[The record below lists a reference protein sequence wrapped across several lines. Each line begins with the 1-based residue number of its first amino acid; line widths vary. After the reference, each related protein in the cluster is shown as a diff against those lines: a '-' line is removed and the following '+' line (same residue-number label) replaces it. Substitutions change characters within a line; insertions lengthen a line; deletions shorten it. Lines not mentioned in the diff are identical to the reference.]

1 MIGNDMNIKPGDL
14 VRVRRWSTTNANGDG
29 IATEEF
35 GVFVPVHDGRQFD
48 PMARV
53 LVEGRI
59 LYTLRHNLRPVNEAV
74 T

>member
-14 VRVRRWSTTNANGDG
+14 VRVRRLSTTNADGDG

-35 GVFVPVHDGRQFD
+35 GVFVPVHGAGQFG
-48 PMARV
+48 PIARV

-59 LYTLRHNLRPVNEAV
+59 LYILRHNLELVNEAV